1 MKSQCLWL
9 NLILWSCAAASET
22 STLPAAPTPEAPTLE
37 FEPSNPI
44 PLPTVVVYGH
54 NWRSHTPLSA
64 EILNPRRIESLRA
77 RDTAELLLAV
87 PGAAVVR
94 NGTQTGIPQL
104 HGLWGDRVR
113 VSVDGMNI
121 TPACPNHMDPPLHY
135 AAPSSVASLLVMAGI
150 TPVSQGGD
158 SLGGTVALES
168 PPPRF
173 STNDSL
179 LYYGDLGTR
188 VSTADDGLTLSGA
201 AGLASRHLS
210 VGYEGSSATA
220 RDYRYPDGIVRDT
233 GFDMQQHSVQLGA
246 NTKPGLLDLDLG
258 WGRTRDAGT
267 PALPMDMI
275 RDDSFRAGLG
285 YRGALPIGN
294 LEGRLYYHE
303 IDHLMDNYT
312 LRPARGPRMFS
323 PATSDDFGLRIGWDD
338 LVQDHLLGI
347 GLESFFNR
355 FEAYQQNAT
364 TGMQQDTFRDVSRDR
379 VGAYAEW
386 LGFLESPWQPQLGLR
401 ADMVFADAADVE
413 RSFAP
418 AAADRAFFNARDHQQ
433 DEVNLDVTAT
443 LRHIPN
449 RYSTYELGFARKNRA
464 PNIVE
469 WFLWT
474 PLSASAGQADGRSY
488 LGNLDLDSETSHQV
502 AFTADY
508 HGTNW
513 QVKISPYYN
522 HVTDFIQGTPLPRLD
537 ANQQP
542 VLQYQNVDDV
552 QLYGVDAS
560 AAWDVTRQVT
570 LRGTLSYVRGRNL
583 DTDDNLYR
591 IAPLRGTVAADLHW
605 GISLTTI
612 EVVLADRQDQVAQ
625 YNDEPPSPAYALLNL
640 RTRLRLNRRLDL
652 ELGLHNAF
660 DTNYADHLGGINR
673 VSDSDVAVGQRT
685 PGIGRSLHVSLSARL

>member
-1 MKSQCLWL
+1 MKSPCFCLS
-9 NLILWSCAAASET
+9 LILWSGASLFDSPSLSAAPSPES
-22 STLPAAPTPEAPTLE
+22 STLEI
-37 FEPSNPI
+37 EPSSPV
-44 PLPTVVVYGH
+44 PLPTVVVYGRDR
-54 NWRSHTPLSA
+54 WSHTPLSA

-77 RDTAELLLAV
+77 RDAAELLLDV

-113 VSVDGMNI
+113 VAVDGMNI

-135 AAPSSVASLLVMAGI
+135 AAPSSVDSLRVMAGI
-150 TPVSQGGD
+150 TPVSLGGD

-173 STNDSL
+173 ATNDSL
-179 LYYGDLGTR
+179 LYYGELGTR
-188 VSTADDGLTLSGA
+188 VSTGDDGLTLNGA
-201 AGLASRHLS
+201 AGLANRRLS
-210 VGYEGSSATA
+210 AGYEGSSSTA
-220 RDYRYPDGIVRDT
+220 RDYRYPDGTVRDT
-233 GFDMQQHSVQLGA
+233 AFDIQHHRVQLGA
-246 NTKPGLLDLDLG
+246 NTKPGLVDLDLG

-285 YRGALPIGN
+285 YRGELPVGN
-294 LEGRLYYHE
+294 LESRLYYHE

-323 PATSDDFGLRIGWDD
+323 PATSDDFGLRLGWDD

-347 GLESFFNR
+347 GFESFFNR

-379 VGAYAEW
+379 IGAYAEW
-386 LGFLESPWQPQLGLR
+386 LGFLESRWQPQLGVR
-401 ADMVFADAADVE
+401 ADTVIADAADVE

-418 AAADRAFFNARDHQQ
+418 AAADRARFNALDHQQ

-449 RYSTYELGFARKNRA
+449 RHSTYELGFARKNRA
-464 PNIVE
+464 PNIIE

-522 HVTDFIQGTPLPRLD
+522 HVTDFIQGTPIPRLD

-542 VLQYQNVDDV
+542 VLQYQNFNDA
-552 QLYGVDAS
+552 QLYGVDAR
-560 AAWDVTRQVT
+560 ANWDVTRQLT

-591 IAPLRGTVAADLHW
+591 IAPLHGTVAADLHW
-605 GISLTTI
+605 GVSLTTI
-612 EVVLADRQDQVAQ
+612 EVVLADRQDEVAQ
-625 YNDEPPSPAYALLNL
+625 YNEEPPTPAYALLNL
-640 RTRLRLNRRLDL
+640 RTRFQLNRHLEL
-652 ELGLHNAF
+652 ELGLNNVF
-660 DTNYADHLGGINR
+660 DTDYTDHLGGINR
-673 VSDSDVAVGQRT
+673 VLESDVAVGQRL
-685 PGIGRSLHVSLSARL
+685 PGIGRSLYVSLSARL